1 VSAEA
6 IEEAIVLNGV
16 SVQMNSH
23 AFRAGRLF
31 VADPAW
37 AKSLKR
43 QRLGAVQVQPE
54 LTGEARALVGSVA
67 APGSGELE
75 RLLAIRVPELCAY
88 QSAAYAREYVEL
100 VKRVREVEAAAVS
113 GETRLSEG
121 VARYMFK
128 LMAYKDEYEVAR
140 LHLTNDLA
148 TALAAE
154 FPGGVRVRYNL
165 HPPLLRALGW
175 KRKIKLGKWF
185 DRAFRLL
192 VAMRGLRGT
201 ALDPFGYAEV
211 RRVERALPGEYRALV
226 EKALIGLS
234 PETYE
239 RAVKLANL
247 PDVIR
252 GYEAIKLRNVQ
263 RFRDGVRALGF

>member
-1 VSAEA
+1 GE
-6 IEEAIVLNGV
+6 L
-16 SVQMNSH
+16 
-23 AFRAGRLF
+23 RRL
-31 VADPAW
+31 
-37 AKSLKR
+37 LEIR
-43 QRLGAVQVQPE
+43 IPE
-54 LTGEARALVGSVA
+54 L
-67 APGSGELE
+67 
-75 RLLAIRVPELCAY
+75 IDY
-88 QSAAYAREYVEL
+88 QDPSYARQYVEF
-100 VKRVREVEAAAVS
+100 VKRVAVGERAAVP
-113 GETRLSEG
+113 GETRLAEG
-121 VARYMFK
+121 VARHLLK
-128 LMAYKDEYEVAR
+128 LMAYKDEYGVAR
-140 LHLTNDLA
+140 LHLKAALTR
-148 TALAAE
+148 ALADA
-154 FPGGVRVRYNL
+154 FPWGAAVQYNL

-175 KRKIKLGKWF
+175 KRKIKLGRWF

-201 ALDPFGYAEV
+201 VLDPFGYAEV

-263 RFRDGVRALGF
+263 RFRDGVRALGFCW